1 LLEKA
6 ELETRGS
13 TMFRGTQDAKVDEK
27 GRLKVPADFM
37 KVAAD
42 KSYGPKYFITSRDG
56 RTTEIWPMQEW
67 EIEEAKKAA
76 LPEEHPAK
84 ITWMRFVNYFGG
96 DVEIDKQDRLMLSK
110 KVRETFSLAN
120 KEVVVTGQQRF
131 LMVQT
136 EEQAE
141 QEIAGMVAPREDS
154 KLMTMAE
161 AKMIL
166 AAQEADQKTGQD

>member
-1 LLEKA
+1 
-6 ELETRGS
+6 
-13 TMFRGTQDAKVDEK
+13 MFRGTHEAKIDEK
-27 GRLKVPADFM
+27 GRLKLPADFM
-37 KVAAD
+37 KLIVG
-42 KSYGPKYFITSRDG
+42 KSYGPKFFITSRDG

-141 QEIAGMVAPREDS
+141 QEIAGMVAPKDES
-154 KLMTMAE
+154 AKLMTMAE

-166 AAQEADQKTGQD
+166 AKQEFQKEQGL

>member
-1 LLEKA
+1 
-6 ELETRGS
+6 
-13 TMFRGTQDAKVDEK
+13 MFRGTHEAKVDEK
-27 GRLKVPADFM
+27 GRLKLPADFM
-37 KVAAD
+37 KLIVE
-42 KSYGPKYFITSRDG
+42 KNYGPKFFITSRDG

-141 QEIAGMVAPREDS
+141 QEIAGMVAPKDDS
-154 KLMTMAE
+154 AKLMTMAE

-166 AAQEADQKTGQD
+166 AKQEFQKEQGL

>member
-1 LLEKA
+1 
-6 ELETRGS
+6 
-13 TMFRGTQDAKVDEK
+13 MFRGTHEAKVDEK
-27 GRLKVPADFM
+27 GRLKLPADFM
-37 KVAAD
+37 KLIAE
-42 KSYGPKYFITSRDG
+42 KGYGPKYFITSRDG

-67 EIEEAKKAA
+67 EIEEAKKAV

-141 QEIAGMVAPREDS
+141 QEIAGMVAPKDES
-154 KLMTMAE
+154 AKLMTMAE
-161 AKMIL
+161 AKAIL
-166 AAQEADQKTGQD
+166 AKQEFDKEQGF

>member
-1 LLEKA
+1 
-6 ELETRGS
+6 
-13 TMFRGTQDAKVDEK
+13 MFRGTHEAKIDEK
-27 GRLKVPADFM
+27 GRLKLPADFM
-37 KVAAD
+37 KLIVE
-42 KSYGPKYFITSRDG
+42 KSYGPKFFITSRDG

-141 QEIAGMVAPREDS
+141 QEIAGMVAPKDES
-154 KLMTMAE
+154 AKLMTMAE

-166 AAQEADQKTGQD
+166 AKQEFQKEQGL

>member
-1 LLEKA
+1 
-6 ELETRGS
+6 
-13 TMFRGTQDAKVDEK
+13 
-27 GRLKVPADFM
+27 
-37 KVAAD
+37 
-42 KSYGPKYFITSRDG
+42 
-56 RTTEIWPMQEW
+56 MQEW
-67 EIEEAKKAA
+67 EIEEAKKAV

-141 QEIAGMVAPREDS
+141 QEIAGMVAPKDES
-154 KLMTMAE
+154 AKLMTMAE
-161 AKMIL
+161 AKAIL
-166 AAQEADQKTGQD
+166 AKQEFDKEQGF